1 VPGGLLEE
9 STPRHSVEGIPK
21 RLLMPIE
28 GAEMKIPNPKLSP
41 ESLPGEANLRVP
53 SGSYSLSKIRWCR
66 VLGAAF
72 AVVALSFLL
81 LMVIV
86 TAYAFVLAFQARG
99 APDQIAINHF
109 AASVSRGLMPWLEMV
124 LTLLLAFRVA
134 RRTEGARLI
143 SGLIVGILA
152 GLLSLAVT
160 LAFGGRLGLHNTLF
174 LLIVVALGWLGGFI
188 GQKTVT
194 FARHNAPRG

>member
-1 VPGGLLEE
+1 
-9 STPRHSVEGIPK
+9 
-21 RLLMPIE
+21 M
-28 GAEMKIPNPKLSP
+28 
-41 ESLPGEANLRVP
+41 
-53 SGSYSLSKIRWCR
+53 SYSLSKIRSRR

-72 AVVALSFLL
+72 AVIALSFLIPI
-81 LMVIV
+81 VIV
-86 TAYAFVLAFQARG
+86 AVYAFVLAFQARS
-99 APDQIAINHF
+99 APNHTAINHF
-109 AASVSRGLMPWLEMV
+109 AASVSPKLMPWLEMV

-134 RRTEGARLI
+134 RRTEGAGVT

-160 LAFGGRLGLHNTLF
+160 LAFEGRLGLHNSLF

-194 FARHNAPRG
+194 FARRQDPRG

>member
-1 VPGGLLEE
+1 
-9 STPRHSVEGIPK
+9 
-21 RLLMPIE
+21 
-28 GAEMKIPNPKLSP
+28 
-41 ESLPGEANLRVP
+41 
-53 SGSYSLSKIRWCR
+53 
-66 VLGAAF
+66 
-72 AVVALSFLL
+72 
-81 LMVIV
+81 
-86 TAYAFVLAFQARG
+86 
-99 APDQIAINHF
+99 
-109 AASVSRGLMPWLEMV
+109 MPWLEMV

>member
-1 VPGGLLEE
+1 
-9 STPRHSVEGIPK
+9 
-21 RLLMPIE
+21 M
-28 GAEMKIPNPKLSP
+28 
-41 ESLPGEANLRVP
+41 
-53 SGSYSLSKIRWCR
+53 SYALSKIRWRR

-72 AVVALSFLL
+72 AVIALSFLIPI
-81 LMVIV
+81 VIITV
-86 TAYAFVLAFQARG
+86 YAFVLAFQARG
-99 APDQIAINHF
+99 APDQTAISHF
-109 AASVSRGLMPWLEMV
+109 AARVSPKLMPWLEMV

-134 RRTEGARLI
+134 RRTEGSSII

-160 LAFGGRLGLHNTLF
+160 LAFGGRLGLYDSLF

-194 FARHNAPRG
+194 FARRKDPRG